1 MKVAEHEKCNV
12 KEEYL
17 STCSIN
23 NCLDDIGKEQDLNWD
38 PVLALKLSFLF
49 TFAI

>member
-17 STCSIN
+17 STCIN
-23 NCLDDIGKEQDLNWD
+23 NCLDDIGKEQDLNWYR
-38 PVLALKLSFLF
+38 F
-49 TFAI
+49 